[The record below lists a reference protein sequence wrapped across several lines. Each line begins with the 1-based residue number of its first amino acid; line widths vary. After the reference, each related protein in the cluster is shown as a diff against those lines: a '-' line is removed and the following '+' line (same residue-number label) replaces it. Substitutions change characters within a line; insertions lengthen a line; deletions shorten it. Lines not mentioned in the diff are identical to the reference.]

1 MLQFIFHAILTKI
14 HVFEVAR
21 GFRIGEKKK
30 RLKLPHQCKFTAYA
44 ILHGIFLMSV
54 FLSLSDF

>member
-1 MLQFIFHAILTKI
+1 MSQFISRAILTKI

-21 GFRIGEKKK
+21 GFRNWREK
-30 RLKLPHQCKFTAYA
+30 RLKLPHQRKLTAVA

-54 FLSLSDF
+54 FLSL